1 MIRQFSEINNL
12 LYVLLCFFLLQIVLS
27 YSVPNLVSAY
37 GLLSR
42 LIRRQ
47 IKISFNVSIVS
58 ISVVYC
64 PLES

>member
-12 LYVLLCFFLLQIVLS
+12 LCVLLCFFLLQIVLS